1 MSSLN
6 HEPEGY
12 THMNLWVRLF
22 RGDPRPLSL
31 YWFFILLIQ
40 HPIPDENSFIPIL
53 HPWKKWH
60 ENLAMPFTET
70 VAQLKVPHPPGRF
83 GPQGPEM
90 LLYFNSISVDV
101 KWNSWWAE
109 LTTGSGRCFIRRPA
123 TYRQQAVAFMHFK
136 CPQAS
141 SSAAMWH
148 LMASPTQCFYFK
160 KYSNNNI
167 KSPVWL
173 RSFFFLQRKSNNQ
186 DIALHLNTSKYLQRK
201 TCRKSLKLMRLSAR
215 RPWLVLVLAY
225 YS

>member
-1 MSSLN
+1 MYPKDLYIPRLSDVKPKPRTRGIYSI
-6 HEPEGY
+6 
-12 THMNLWVRLF
+12 NLWVRLC

-31 YWFFILLIQ
+31 YWFFILLIR
-40 HPIPDENSFIPIL
+40 HPILVETSLIPIF

-70 VAQLKVPHPPGRF
+70 VAQHKVPHSPGSF

-109 LTTGSGRCFIRRPA
+109 LTTVGGRCFIRTPA
-123 TYRQQAVAFMHFK
+123 TYKQQAVDFMHFK

-141 SSAAMWH
+141 SSAAWWH
-148 LMASPTQCFYFK
+148 LMASTIQCFYLK
-160 KYSNNNI
+160 KYSNNSI
-167 KSPVWL
+167 KSPAWL

-186 DIALHLNTSKYLQRK
+186 DLGKRNNPPSEHVKIFAKKNVRK
-201 TCRKSLKLMRLSAR
+201 
-215 RPWLVLVLAY
+215 
-225 YS
+225 